1 MSVRQIFL
9 EQVDEIL
16 AKSEETKTNLE
27 GGGWRTQLLRDTYV
41 RSGKTAMYDGSQVCF
56 LSHSR
61 MFCFFLGALNQEGW
75 VVVKKAVMFVF
86 STT

>member
-1 MSVRQIFL
+1 MMSAKHVFDCSMSVRQIFL

-56 LSHSR
+56 LSYSR
-61 MFCFFLGALNQEGW
+61 MILFL
-75 VVVKKAVMFVF
+75 VH
-86 STT
+86 